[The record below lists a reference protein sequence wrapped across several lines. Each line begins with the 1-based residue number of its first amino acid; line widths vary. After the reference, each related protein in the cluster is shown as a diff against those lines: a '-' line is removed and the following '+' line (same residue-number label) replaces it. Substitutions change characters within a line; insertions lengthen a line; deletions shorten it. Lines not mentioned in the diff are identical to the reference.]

1 MNNNEKILESI
12 RILNILKEDAK
23 MALSGEWNR
32 STEGFNSQIYVIDK
46 VLKELKTENTEQE
59 FIDTLKERID
69 ILKKITETDNRII
82 EGLKTQ
88 IEILKQLRELDKE
101 IYGNRL

>member
-12 RILNILKEDAK
+12 RILKLLKDDAK
-23 MALSGEWNR
+23 MALSGEWDR
-32 STEGFNSQIYVIDK
+32 STEGFKSQIYVIDK
-46 VLKELKTENTEQE
+46 ALKELKTENTEQE
-59 FIDTLKERID
+59 FINILRERID

-88 IEILKQLRELDKE
+88 IEMLERLRELDKE
-101 IYGNRL
+101 I

>member
-12 RILNILKEDAK
+12 RILNLLKEDAK

-46 VLKELKTENTEQE
+46 VLKELKTESTEQNI
-59 FIDTLKERID
+59 IDIQKEEID
-69 ILKKITETDNRII
+69 ILKKTIEIDDEII
-82 EGLKTQ
+82 LSLNTQ
-88 IEILKQLRELDKE
+88 IEALKELRKLDKE
-101 IYGNRL
+101 IYGNI

>member
-12 RILNILKEDAK
+12 RVLNLLKEDAK

-46 VLKELKTENTEQE
+46 VLKELKTESTEQKL
-59 FIDTLKERID
+59 FDIQRERID

-101 IYGNRL
+101 TYGNI

>member
-12 RILNILKEDAK
+12 RVLKLLKEDAK

-46 VLKELKTENTEQE
+46 TLKELKTENTEQE

-69 ILKKITETDNRII
+69 ILKKTIEIDDEII
-82 EGLKTQ
+82 LSLKTQ
-88 IEILKQLRELDKE
+88 IETLKLLRELDKE
-101 IYGNRL
+101 TYGNI

>member
-12 RILNILKEDAK
+12 RVLNLLKEDAK

-59 FIDTLKERID
+59 FINTLRERID
-69 ILKKITETDNRII
+69 ILKKITETDDGII
-82 EGLKTQ
+82 LNLKTQ
-88 IEILKQLRELDKE
+88 VEALKELRKLDKE
-101 IYGNRL
+101 IYGNI

>member
-12 RILNILKEDAK
+12 RVLKILKDDAK

-32 STEGFNSQIYVIDK
+32 STEGFKSQIYVIDK
-46 VLKELKTENTEQE
+46 ALKELKTENTEQE
-59 FIDTLKERID
+59 FINILRERID

-88 IEILKQLRELDKE
+88 IEMLEQLRELDKE
-101 IYGNRL
+101 I